1 MARHFDSYIR
11 NDVRCALPG
20 YITSKNAAALVGRS
34 KHGTVLKLKRAGCPY
49 IYANNVN
56 LQGQRLGGRKA
67 LMWEKEAVLNILLGE
82 EENDN

>member
-1 MARHFDSYIR
+1 MAHHFFKSNR

-20 YITSKNAAALVGRS
+20 YITSKNAAALAGMS
-34 KHGTVLKLKRAGCPY
+34 KYGAVTKLKRSGCPR
-49 IYANNVN
+49 IYADNTN

-67 LMWEKEAVLNILLGE
+67 LMWEKETALNILLGE

>member
-20 YITSKNAAALVGRS
+20 YIASKNAAALVDRS
-34 KHGTVLKLKRAGCPY
+34 KYGTVLKLKREGCPY
-49 IYANNVN
+49 IYANNIN

-67 LMWEKEAVLNILLGE
+67 LMWEKETALNILLGE